1 MTIMSYKKVTPNS
14 LATVA
19 TEVMT
24 GGSVHVTSTL
34 SLVKWKAENVTV
46 LANNSPLGGVLCS
59 ILNTCSLVYVYTGES
74 NHMLLARDAQ
84 AELAIG
90 HVITWRSPY
99 CCTVS
104 VHPSVRDSLL

>member
-1 MTIMSYKKVTPNS
+1 V
-14 LATVA
+14 
-19 TEVMT
+19 
-24 GGSVHVTSTL
+24 
-34 SLVKWKAENVTV
+34 
-46 LANNSPLGGVLCS
+46 
-59 ILNTCSLVYVYTGES
+59 
-74 NHMLLARDAQ
+74 LLARDTQ